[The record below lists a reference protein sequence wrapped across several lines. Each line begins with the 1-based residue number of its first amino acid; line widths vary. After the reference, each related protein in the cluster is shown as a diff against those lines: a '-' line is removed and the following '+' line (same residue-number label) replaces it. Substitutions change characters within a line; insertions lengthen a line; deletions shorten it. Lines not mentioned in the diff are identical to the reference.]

1 MIMTRRL
8 LPVLLLCIA
17 PLALAAPPE
26 SRRDFIDNV
35 GDVPP
40 EQQQTAPPV
49 LEDMESQDAEPDS
62 ETADDAD
69 AEPWME
75 DDDLSFLDD
84 EDEILEVY
92 DPWETMN
99 RAIFAFNDKAYFWV
113 MKPVARGWRWLGP
126 EPLRLGIRNFFSN
139 LRAPIRFINAA
150 LQGKFRVAGDEI
162 TRFAVNSTLGIG
174 GLYDPAK
181 AHWNLDMQI
190 EDTGQTLAH
199 YGVGPGPY
207 LVLPFL
213 GPSNARDAVGLL
225 PDIYYSL
232 VPQVFDGTAYWIA
245 ISADIINFLSID
257 KDTYEGIKRD
267 ALDPYLFLRDAYS
280 QYRLNLILH

>member
-1 MIMTRRL
+1 MTRRV

-26 SRRDFIDNV
+26 SRRDFIENIE
-35 GDVPP
+35 DVPE
-40 EQQQTAPPV
+40 EQQKAAPEELETAPPV
-49 LEDMESQDAEPDS
+49 LEDMETQGTDEQ
-62 ETADDAD
+62 

-84 EDEILEVY
+84 DDEILDVY
-92 DPWETMN
+92 DPWETFN
-99 RAIFAFNDKAYFWV
+99 RGMFLFNDKAYFWV
-113 MKPVARGWRWLGP
+113 MKPVARGWRWLAP

-181 AHWNLDMQI
+181 AHWDIEMQI

-213 GPSNARDAVGLL
+213 GPSNVRDGIGLF

-232 VPQVFDGTAYWIA
+232 VPQVFENRYYWIA

>member
-1 MIMTRRL
+1 MTRKI

-26 SRRDFIDNV
+26 TRRDFLENI
-35 GDVPP
+35 GDVPL
-40 EQQQTAPPV
+40 EQQETSAEEQETAPPV
-49 LEDMESQDAEPDS
+49 LEDMETQGTDEQ
-62 ETADDAD
+62 

-92 DPWETMN
+92 DPWETFN
-99 RAIFAFNDKAYFWV
+99 RGMFLFNDKAYFWV
-113 MKPVARGWRWLGP
+113 MKPVAKGWRWLAP

-181 AHWNLDMQI
+181 AHWDIEMQI
-190 EDTGQTLAH
+190 EDTGQMLAH

-213 GPSNARDAVGLL
+213 GPSNVRDALGLF

-232 VPQVFDGTAYWIA
+232 VPQVFEGDVYWIA

-280 QYRLNLILH
+280 QYRMNLIRH

>member
-1 MIMTRRL
+1 MSMTRKI
-8 LPVLLLCIA
+8 LPVILLCIA

-26 SRRDFIDNV
+26 SRRDFIENI
-35 GDVPP
+35 GDAPE
-40 EQQQTAPPV
+40 EQQKAAPEELETAPPV
-49 LEDMESQDAEPDS
+49 LEDMETQGTDEQ
-62 ETADDAD
+62 

-84 EDEILEVY
+84 DEEILEVY
-92 DPWETMN
+92 DPWETFN
-99 RAIFAFNDKAYFWV
+99 RGMFLFNDKAYFWV
-113 MKPVARGWRWLGP
+113 MKPVARGWRWLAP

-181 AHWNLDMQI
+181 AHWDIEMQI

-213 GPSNARDAVGLL
+213 GPSNVRDGIGLF

-232 VPQVFDGTAYWIA
+232 VPQVFENRYYWIA

>member
-1 MIMTRRL
+1 MTRRV

-26 SRRDFIDNV
+26 SRRDFIENIE
-35 GDVPP
+35 DVPE
-40 EQQQTAPPV
+40 EQQKAAPEELETAPPV
-49 LEDMESQDAEPDS
+49 LEDMETQGTDEQ
-62 ETADDAD
+62 

-84 EDEILEVY
+84 DEEILDVY
-92 DPWETMN
+92 DPWETFN
-99 RAIFAFNDKAYFWV
+99 RGMFLFNDKAYFWV
-113 MKPVARGWRWLGP
+113 MKPVAKGWRWLAP

-181 AHWNLDMQI
+181 AHWDIEMQI

-213 GPSNARDAVGLL
+213 GPSNVRDGIGLF

-232 VPQVFDGTAYWIA
+232 VPQVFENRYYWIA

>member
-1 MIMTRRL
+1 MTRKIPL
-8 LPVLLLCIA
+8 VLLLLCIA
-17 PLALAAPPE
+17 PLTLAAAPE
-26 SRRDFIDNV
+26 TRRDFIENI
-35 GDVPP
+35 GDAPAEQQQTAP
-40 EQQQTAPPV
+40 EQQQTAPPL
-49 LEDMESQDAEPDS
+49 LEDMETQDTDEQS
-62 ETADDAD
+62 
-69 AEPWME
+69 EPWME

-92 DPWETMN
+92 DPWETFN
-99 RAIFAFNDKAYFWV
+99 RGMFLFNDKAYFWV
-113 MKPVARGWRWLGP
+113 MKPVARGWRWLAP
-126 EPLRLGIRNFFSN
+126 EPLQLGIRNFFSN

-150 LQGKFRVAGDEI
+150 LQGKFGVAGDEI

-181 AHWNLDMQI
+181 VHWDIEMQI

-213 GPSNARDAVGLL
+213 GPSNVRDSIGLF

-232 VPQVFDGTAYWIA
+232 VPQVFEHRYYWIA

-267 ALDPYLFLRDAYS
+267 ALDPYLFLRDAYN

>member
-1 MIMTRRL
+1 MTRKF

-17 PLALAAPPE
+17 PVALAVPPE
-26 SRRDFIDNV
+26 TRRDFIENIEA
-35 GDVPP
+35 VP
-40 EQQQTAPPV
+40 EDQQETAPPL
-49 LEDMESQDAEPDS
+49 LEDMETQGTGEQD
-62 ETADDAD
+62 
-69 AEPWME
+69 EPWME
-75 DDDLSFLDD
+75 DDDLSFLDEDD
-84 EDEILEVY
+84 EFVEVY
-92 DPWETMN
+92 DPWETFN
-99 RAIFAFNDKAYFWV
+99 RGVFWFNDKAYFWV
-113 MKPVARGWRWLGP
+113 MKPVAKGWRWLAP

-181 AHWNLDMQI
+181 AHWDIEMQI

-232 VPQVFDGTAYWIA
+232 VPQLFENRYYWIA

>member
-1 MIMTRRL
+1 MTRKI
-8 LPVLLLCIA
+8 LPVLLLCIS
-17 PLALAAPPE
+17 PLVLAAPPDT
-26 SRRDFIDNV
+26 RRDFIENI
-35 GDVPP
+35 GDVPV
-40 EQQQTAPPV
+40 EQQKTAPEEQESAPPL
-49 LEDMESQDAEPDS
+49 LEDIEAEGSD
-62 ETADDAD
+62 EQ

-84 EDEILEVY
+84 EDEVLEVY
-92 DPWETMN
+92 DPWESFN
-99 RAIFAFNDKAYFWV
+99 RGMFLFNDKAYFWV
-113 MKPVARGWRWLGP
+113 MKPVAKGWRWLAP

-181 AHWNLDMQI
+181 AHWDIEMQI

-213 GPSNARDAVGLL
+213 GPSNVRDALGLF

-232 VPQVFDGTAYWIA
+232 VPQIFENRYYWIA
-245 ISADIINFLSID
+245 ISTDIINFLSID

-280 QYRLNLILH
+280 QYRMNLILH

>member
-1 MIMTRRL
+1 MTRKV

-26 SRRDFIDNV
+26 SRRDFIENIE
-35 GDVPP
+35 DVPE
-40 EQQQTAPPV
+40 EQQKAAPEESETAPPV
-49 LEDMESQDAEPDS
+49 LEDMETQGTDEQ
-62 ETADDAD
+62 

-84 EDEILEVY
+84 DDEILDVY
-92 DPWETMN
+92 DPWETFN
-99 RAIFAFNDKAYFWV
+99 RGMFLFNDKAYFWV
-113 MKPVARGWRWLGP
+113 MKPVARGWRWLAP

-181 AHWNLDMQI
+181 AHWDIEMQI

-213 GPSNARDAVGLL
+213 GPSNVRDGIGLF

-232 VPQVFDGTAYWIA
+232 VPQVFENRYYWIA

>member
-1 MIMTRRL
+1 MTRKI
-8 LPVLLLCIA
+8 LPVILLCIA

-26 SRRDFIDNV
+26 SRRDFIENI
-35 GDVPP
+35 GDVPE
-40 EQQQTAPPV
+40 EQQKAAPEELETAPPV
-49 LEDMESQDAEPDS
+49 LEDMETQGTDEQ
-62 ETADDAD
+62 

-84 EDEILEVY
+84 DEEILEVY
-92 DPWETMN
+92 DPWETFN
-99 RAIFAFNDKAYFWV
+99 RGMFLFNDKAYFWV
-113 MKPVARGWRWLGP
+113 MKPVARGWRWLAP

-181 AHWNLDMQI
+181 AHWDIEMQI

-213 GPSNARDAVGLL
+213 GPSNVRDGIGLF

-232 VPQVFDGTAYWIA
+232 VPQVFENRYYWIA